1 MARSLK
7 YGFLILACAVLMSC
21 GNPDSAA
28 TRAAED
34 SQIQALLK
42 DLKPEAT
49 RPREPAVITASLGR
63 VRREGD
69 QLNLAIADH
78 EPVRFTSNLW
88 CPEMDLT
95 EENCVEYIFVA
106 DLASRNAYVVEQ
118 TFYDS
123 NDFVVV
129 NTRSGAQ
136 TRVATPPQF
145 SPDGERFI
153 VVGFALA
160 DGADHYALE
169 IWRHEEGGAVSEW
182 RLEHGD
188 AVLGRVASAKV
199 AAWDGDRIAMEFDPG
214 DGAAK
219 WRGTIKKAGDGW
231 QLVKD

>member
-1 MARSLK
+1 MTRPLK
-7 YGFLILACAVLMSC
+7 FGLLTLACAMLVSC
-21 GNPDSAA
+21 GDADSAA

-34 SQIQALLK
+34 AQIQALL
-42 DLKPEAT
+42 DDPKPEAT
-49 RPREPAVITASLGR
+49 RPREPALISASLER

-69 QLNLAIADH
+69 QLNLAIAGR

-95 EENCVEYIFVA
+95 EDNCVEYIFVA
-106 DLASRNAYVVEQ
+106 DLQSHNAYVVEQ

-129 NTRSGAQ
+129 NTRSGEQ

-153 VVGFALA
+153 VVGFVLA
-160 DGADHYALE
+160 DGADPYALE
-169 IWRHEEGGAVSEW
+169 IWRHEEGSAVSEW

-188 AVLGRVASAKV
+188 AALGRVASAKV
-199 AAWDGDRIAMEFDPG
+199 VRWDGDRIAMEFDPG

-219 WRGTIKKAGDGW
+219 WRGVLKKSGDSW
-231 QLVKD
+231 QPVKD